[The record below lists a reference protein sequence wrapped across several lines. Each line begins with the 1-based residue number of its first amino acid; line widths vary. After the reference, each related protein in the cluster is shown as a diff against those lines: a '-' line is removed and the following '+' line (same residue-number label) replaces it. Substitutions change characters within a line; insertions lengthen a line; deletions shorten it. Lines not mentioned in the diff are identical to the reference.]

1 MPEPSPF
8 SREPSL
14 AEDLQ
19 QIARLIEAAA
29 QCRENDGLALL
40 ALLRLLEQLHRDI
53 RENLFRSALPNNRQR
68 LYGLLR
74 DIEVNGGWPYIQRM
88 KLQTLLLALEDT
100 EESEEAEAVVIED
113 DLSGDTSVAE

>member
-1 MPEPSPF
+1 MPEPS
-8 SREPSL
+8 SLSQEPSR

-53 RENLFRSALPNNRQR
+53 RENLFRNALPNNRQR

-88 KLQTLLLALEDT
+88 KLQTLLLALE
-100 EESEEAEAVVIED
+100 EPEWLEEAEAAMTAD
-113 DLSGDTSVAE
+113 DLSGDTSGSE

>member
-100 EESEEAEAVVIED
+100 EGSEEADAAMIED